1 MKKNMARDFIHESVQ
16 MALEKDGWTIT
27 HDPFTLETGDITI
40 DIDLG
45 VERLIAAEKNTEKI
59 VVEVKTFG
67 DPSIV
72 YSFHA
77 AIGQYIDYR
86 GALKDEKIDREL
98 YLAISEGAYKR
109 LSKAK
114 FFFRRFE
121 ENNVKLII
129 VNIVEQT
136 IVEWIL

>member
-1 MKKNMARDFIHESVQ
+1 MARDFIHESVQ
-16 MALEKDGWTIT
+16 LALEKDGWTIT
-27 HDPFTLETGDITI
+27 HAPFTLETGDISI

-45 VERLIAAEKNTEKI
+45 AERMIIAEKGIQKI
-59 VVEVKTFG
+59 VVEVKSFG

-86 GALKDEKIDREL
+86 GAIKDEKIDREL
-98 YLAISEGAYKR
+98 YLAISDGSFKR
-109 LSKAK
+109 LNKAR
-114 FFFRRFE
+114 FFGRRLE

-129 VNIVEQT
+129 VNIVDQI
-136 IVEWIL
+136 IVEWIH